1 MKRMNDTTNEQ
12 AESPAPEMSAA
23 EHARTM
29 ARAKFLCAE
38 SVFASLVRAK
48 GWDIPN
54 TTALAT
60 GFCSG
65 VSRTRGQ
72 CGALSGA
79 ILALGYGLGR
89 TSPDDSLEPCY
100 AAVDELVDEFRE
112 IYGGRDCLDIAGYDI
127 ADPDGLAAFR
137 QANLWADRCEEVI
150 AYAVTRTIELLDAC
164 PDPKDPS

>member
-1 MKRMNDTTNEQ
+1 MNDTERTEEPTL
-12 AESPAPEMSAA
+12 AVSAA

-54 TTALAT
+54 PTALAT

-89 TSPDDSLEPCY
+89 TSPEDSLEPCY

-112 IYGGRDCLDIAGYDI
+112 KFGGRDCLDIAGYDI

-137 QANLWADRCEEVI
+137 QANMWTERCEEVI
-150 AYAVTRTIELLDAC
+150 AYAVTRTIEQLDAC
-164 PDPKDPS
+164 PEAKTDS